1 LEHTILLVDDSV
13 TARKHVRRELERH
26 GHRVIEA
33 VDGETALQTLA
44 TTTPSLVISD
54 VNMSPMD
61 GLTLL
66 ARIRRRF
73 SSRELPVLML
83 TTEVSDELKAEGR
96 AAGATGWLVKP
107 FDPER
112 MGAVIAHVLSLG
124 RRTDG
129 SGMPT

>member
-1 LEHTILLVDDSV
+1 MVHTILLVDDSV

-26 GHRVIEA
+26 GHQVIEA
-33 VDGETALQTLA
+33 VDGESALQLIVTA
-44 TTTPSLVISD
+44 SPSLVISD

-66 ARIRRRF
+66 ARIRKLF
-73 SSRELPVLML
+73 SARELPVLML
-83 TTEVSDELKAEGR
+83 TTEVSDELKATGR

-112 MGAVIAHVLSLG
+112 MGAVIAHVLALG
-124 RRTDG
+124 RRNPV